1 MGLGDGALLLVDL
14 AVILLATRLGGRLV
28 ARLGQPP
35 VVGEVLAGLA
45 LGPSL
50 LGLLPG
56 DVQGRLFPAD
66 VRPALGAVAEI
77 GVVLYVFLV
86 GSGLDLAP
94 AAGRRRL
101 VTAVSAGS
109 VALPFA
115 LGLLLALQL
124 HPSHGS
130 VDGAAVG
137 LLPFALFVGASM
149 AVTALPVLAR
159 ILTDRGLGRTGVGEV
174 ALLSAAVN
182 DVAAWLL
189 LAVVL
194 AVVASTGAGGLLLLA
209 LQTAAFVAL
218 LLGVARPLLQR
229 LVRSRPG
236 ERLPGATP
244 LVLIGLAL
252 CALATHAIG
261 LHAVFGAFLFGAVLP
276 ADDRLQDARRR
287 LGRIGLLLLPVFFAT
302 TGLRVDLSG
311 FDGAL
316 LGELALVLLVACAG
330 KLGGATAGALVG
342 GMRGRRAATV
352 GVLMNTRGLAEL
364 VLLEVGRSTG
374 VLDQELF
381 TVLVVMAVLTTLM
394 TGPLLRLTYP
404 AAVAAEDVR

>member
-1 MGLGDGALLLVDL
+1 MGLDDGALLLVDL
-14 AVILLATRLGGRLV
+14 VVILLATRVGGRL
-28 ARLGQPP
+28 ARRVGQPP

-50 LGLLPG
+50 LGLVPG
-56 DVQGRLFPAD
+56 DVQARLFPAE
-66 VRPALGAVAEI
+66 VRPALSAVAEI
-77 GVVLYVFLV
+77 GVVLYVFVV

-94 AAGRRRL
+94 VAGRRRL
-101 VTAVSAGS
+101 VASVSVGS

-115 LGLLLALQL
+115 LGVLLALRL
-124 HPSHGS
+124 HPSHDT
-130 VDGAAVG
+130 VDGASVD

-159 ILTDRGLGRTGVGEV
+159 ILDDRGLQRTAVGQV

-194 AVVASTGAGGLLLLA
+194 AVVAATGGSGLLLLA
-209 LQTAAFVAL
+209 LETVAFVAV
-218 LLGVARPLLQR
+218 LLGVLAPALRAA
-229 LVRSRPG
+229 VRRRTG
-236 ERLPGATP
+236 ARLPAPT
-244 LVLIGLAL
+244 LQVLTGLAV

-261 LHAVFGAFLFGAVLP
+261 LHAVFGAFLFGAALP
-276 ADDRLQDARRR
+276 PDERLQDARRR
-287 LGRIGLLLLPVFFAT
+287 LGRVGLVLLPVFFAS

-311 FDGAL
+311 ADVAL
-316 LGELALVLLVACAG
+316 AGEVALVLLVACAG
-330 KLGGATAGALVG
+330 KLGGATAGALAG
-342 GMRGRRAATV
+342 GMRGRSAATV

-381 TVLVVMAVLTTLM
+381 AVLVVMAVLTTLM
-394 TGPLLRLTYP
+394 TGPLLRITHP
-404 AAVAAEDVR
+404 ATGAGPEVR